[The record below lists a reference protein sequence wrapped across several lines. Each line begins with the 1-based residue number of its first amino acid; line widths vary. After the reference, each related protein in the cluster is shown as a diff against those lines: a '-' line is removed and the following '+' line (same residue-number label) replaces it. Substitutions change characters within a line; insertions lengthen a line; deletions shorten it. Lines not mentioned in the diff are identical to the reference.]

1 MANIIVVDDDLIV
14 LELVTRL
21 LEKLGDKVWRVG
33 RAEDVLAT
41 LDGPGSFDLVI
52 LDVILPAMSGIE
64 LAERIRAKFPTL
76 PMIAMSAYISS
87 DSAATIENLR
97 RIGVTEIL
105 HKPVN
110 ALNLLPAVNRTLR
123 PRG

>member
-21 LEKLGDKVWRVG
+21 LEKLGDKVWRLG

-41 LDGPGSFDLVI
+41 LDGPGNFDLVI
-52 LDVILPAMSGIE
+52 LDVVLPTMSGIE
-64 LAERIRAKFPTL
+64 LAERIRAKFPSL
-76 PMIAMSAYISS
+76 PMIAMSAYITSES
-87 DSAATIENLR
+87 TATIENLR

-105 HKPVN
+105 RKPVDS
-110 ALNLLPAVNRTLR
+110 LNLLPTVKRALR
-123 PRG
+123 SHV